1 MSQKNSEILGNKRI
15 ALSLIESEYAEPIFV
30 EDPILV
36 EDPLFSKALI
46 LWEDPIFSKAPIL
59 LEDRILLEDPLID
72 SLTGI
77 TNNPTAASPP
87 PPVGLVWPNL
97 SNAQLTIS
105 THPLIRPY
113 YIVSGSVTVEISEE
127 DMDILTVYPM
137 FLKSTLWGED
147 SGEDNGQDSDQ
158 NDKLFSFKTQTI
170 TAPGIYTFS
179 AIVPS
184 NTFNEDKT
192 SEFSTLERDEI
203 YNEFSIVSGSSDLS
217 FPSISLNSSTNH
229 GYFR

>member
-1 MSQKNSEILGNKRI
+1 MSQKKSEILDNKRI
-15 ALSLIESEYAEPIFV
+15 ALSLIESEYAEPI
-30 EDPILV
+30 LV
-36 EDPLFSKALI
+36 KTPI
-46 LWEDPIFSKAPIL
+46 LWEEPIFSETPILWEEPIFSEAPIL
-59 LEDRILLEDPLID
+59 WEEPLID

-77 TNNPTAASPP
+77 TNNPTADIDLP
-87 PPVGLVWPNL
+87 PPVGLGFPNL

-113 YIVSGSVTVEISEE
+113 YIISGSVTVEISEV

-147 SGEDNGQDSDQ
+147 SGEDNGQDSEQ

-179 AIVPS
+179 AIVSS
-184 NTFNEDKT
+184 NTLNEDKT

-203 YNEFSIVSGSSDLS
+203 YNEFSIVSASSDFS
-217 FPSISLNSSTNH
+217 YPPINLNSITKH